1 MKMVAAI
8 SLIAAV
14 AAADELVWPSDFWQ
28 SVNSRIEAVTPV
40 SAQIGTDTLSGA
52 FDSRA
57 EVSLVAGLPSMSQA
71 FDSRPYVEMV
81 SATGINMVSYPPGLR
96 IIVR

>member
-28 SVNSRIEAVTPV
+28 SVNSRIEAVAPV
-40 SAQIGTDTLSGA
+40 SVQMGTDTLSGA
-52 FDSRA
+52 FDSRP
-57 EVSLVAGLPSMSQA
+57 EVSLVADLPSLSNV

-81 SATGINMVSYPPGLR
+81 SGTGIDMVSYPPGLR